1 MRRSTI
7 VPFFFFAIALASLVS
22 VEIFLQLKYSPSVFE
37 TAFFHHRLS
46 PQRIET
52 PEMATQSVPT
62 SKVIPAP
69 EADIPP
75 SPACRIQRL
84 LSTEFSRLHSHL
96 SGDSS
101 CSAPLAQLDNQ
112 DLHPGVASICSTPL
126 GSASWKLFKHPH
138 NLDYV
143 VNSVQENSVS
153 SVFLPIAAT
162 CAGSAPALVI
172 DMGTNE
178 GLYAMA
184 SAALGCT
191 VLTFDPQSMCID
203 IFKRALL
210 SFPENSGFRNRIY
223 ALNAAA
229 SASSSTMEA
238 SIDSCHGCYTTDGS
252 VSCKGFEKYAK
263 EWQRQRT
270 IDSVNVGSVIEALGF
285 SEVLL
290 LHVDTE
296 GYEISVLRGL
306 EARLISKSIKN
317 IIIETRPLVWGS
329 GDDSWFRSVLQ
340 RSGYKCWELFNSQPF
355 PTIHVLNNFLY
366 LWNTYLHISPSID
379 LSRPFAECDM
389 FCTVV
394 HSNPYFSQGHN
405 RLLSCK
411 DTTANI

>member
-1 MRRSTI
+1 MRRSSF
-7 VPFFFFAIALASLVS
+7 VLCFFVATALVLLFS

-37 TAFFHHRLS
+37 TAFLHRRH
-46 PQRIET
+46 PTQRIET
-52 PEMATQSVPT
+52 PEMATRSMPS
-62 SKVIPAP
+62 SKGVPAP
-69 EADIPP
+69 EADVPS
-75 SPACRIQRL
+75 SPACRIRRL
-84 LSTEFSRLHSHL
+84 LSTEFSLLHSHL

-101 CSAPLAQLDNQ
+101 CSAPLAQHDNQ
-112 DLHPGVASICSTPL
+112 DLHPGVASVCSTPL
-126 GSASWKLFKHPH
+126 GSASWKLLKHPE
-138 NLDYV
+138 NIDYV
-143 VNSVQENSVS
+143 LNSDQENAVS

-162 CAGSAPALVI
+162 CAGSVPALVI

-191 VLTFDPQSMCID
+191 VLTLDPQSMCID

-210 SFPENSGFRNRIY
+210 SFPENSGFHKRIY

-238 SIDSCHGCYTTDGS
+238 SIDSCQGCYTTDGS
-252 VSCKGFEKYAK
+252 VSCKGSEKHTQ
-263 EWQRQRT
+263 EWRRQRM

-296 GYEISVLRGL
+296 GHEISVLRGL
-306 EARLISKSIKN
+306 EARLLSKSIKN

-329 GDDSWFRSVLQ
+329 DDDSWFRSVLQ
-340 RSGYKCWELFNSQPF
+340 RSGYKCWQLFNSNPY
-355 PTIHVLNNFLY
+355 PNIHLLNNVLY
-366 LWNTYLHISPSID
+366 YWNTYLHISPSID

-389 FCTVV
+389 FCTVA
-394 HSNPYFSQGHN
+394 HSNPYFSQDHK

-411 DTTANI
+411 DATANI